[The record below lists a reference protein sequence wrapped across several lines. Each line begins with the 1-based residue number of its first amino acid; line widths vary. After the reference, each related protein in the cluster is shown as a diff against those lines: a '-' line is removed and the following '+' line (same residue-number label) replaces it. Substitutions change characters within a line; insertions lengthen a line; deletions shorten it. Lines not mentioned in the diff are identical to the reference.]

1 LRSQILAVEKNMP
14 SIEKSALVSYSA
26 EQMFNLVNDIDSY
39 PEFVPGCADSRVVEQ
54 NGDYKVAS
62 LQISKAGIQKTFT
75 TRNRLVKPER
85 IDMELVDGP
94 FKKLTGGWVFK
105 PLSDDAC
112 KVELKLDFEFSSRL
126 LSMAFG
132 KIFSEVTSKM
142 VDAFVKRAEQVYG
155 N

>member
-1 LRSQILAVEKNMP
+1 MP

-54 NGDYKVAS
+54 NDDYKVAS

-105 PLSDDAC
+105 PLSEDAC
-112 KVELKLDFEFSSRL
+112 KVELKLDFEFSNRL
-126 LSMAFG
+126 LGMAFG
-132 KIFSEVTSKM
+132 KIFSEVTSRM
-142 VDAFVKRAEQVYG
+142 VDAFVKRADQVYG

>member
-1 LRSQILAVEKNMP
+1 MP

-105 PLSDDAC
+105 PLSEGAC

-126 LSMAFG
+126 LGMAFG
-132 KIFSEVTSKM
+132 KIFSEVTSRM
-142 VDAFVKRAEQVYG
+142 VDAFVKRADQVYG

>member
-1 LRSQILAVEKNMP
+1 MP

-54 NGDYKVAS
+54 NDDYKVAS

-105 PLSDDAC
+105 PLSEDAC

-126 LSMAFG
+126 LGMAFG
-132 KIFSEVTSKM
+132 KIFSEVTSRM
-142 VDAFVKRAEQVYG
+142 VDAFVKRADQVYG

>member
-1 LRSQILAVEKNMP
+1 MP

-54 NGDYKVAS
+54 NDDYKVAS

-75 TRNRLVKPER
+75 TRNRLIKPER

-105 PLSDDAC
+105 PLSEDAC
-112 KVELKLDFEFSSRL
+112 KVELKLDFEFSNRL
-126 LSMAFG
+126 LGMAFG
-132 KIFSEVTSKM
+132 KIFSEVTSRM
-142 VDAFVKRAEQVYG
+142 VDAFVKRADQVYG

>member
-1 LRSQILAVEKNMP
+1 MP

-75 TRNRLVKPER
+75 TRNQLVKPER

-126 LSMAFG
+126 LGMAFG

-155 N
+155 S

>member
-1 LRSQILAVEKNMP
+1 MP

-126 LSMAFG
+126 LGMAFG
-132 KIFSEVTSKM
+132 KIFSEVTSRM
-142 VDAFVKRAEQVYG
+142 VDVFVKRADRIRKPTWQMR
-155 N
+155 

>member
-1 LRSQILAVEKNMP
+1 MP

-54 NGDYKVAS
+54 NSDYKVAP

-126 LSMAFG
+126 LGMAFG